1 MNNKILRDV
10 IIHALVEELKVS
22 ATSVEVVMYP
32 PADVAH
38 VTVNSESFVVL
49 PQETDDL
56 LNPLES
62 DAPELVGYLKPK
74 YIFLYH
80 CQEDDLVSY
89 RLVNVYMG
97 LSWDVGQK
105 RAYDGELLYTLVCEK
120 YKIGYY
126 LNCPDE

>member
-1 MNNKILRDV
+1 MNNKILRDA

-22 ATSVEVVMYP
+22 ATSVKVVMYP

-38 VTVNSESFVVL
+38 VTINDKNFVVL
-49 PQETDDL
+49 PQETYDILDS
-56 LNPLES
+56 LES

-80 CQEDDLVSY
+80 CEDDLVSY
-89 RLVNVYMG
+89 RLVNVFMG

-105 RAYDGELLYTLVCEK
+105 RAFDGELLYTLVCEK

-126 LNCPDE
+126 LNCPEE